1 MADQSDLLRQLDA
14 LPTVGGLRQQTAAAA
29 RRSAELGMPPQS
41 SFVADVLLRSGL
53 GQGLLMGAGDE
64 VEAFFRS
71 RLGNETYDQALEE
84 VRRRMAM
91 TAQER
96 PGQTMAAE
104 IAGSLLPAAGAMLA
118 SGGTAAPAVAARAA
132 PLVARMAQG
141 AAQGAAVGTAQGA
154 VEGFMKG
161 EGSASARL
169 DRAAEDALTGGMF
182 GGPIG
187 AAAPAVG
194 GALRRT
200 FASPEE
206 RAARRMQGLL
216 EESGSTPAD
225 AAAAY
230 AARQTSEMGG
240 ARPEILA
247 DIMPGSAVA
256 AETRR
261 VANMPGA
268 NRQEITQ
275 QLQTRANE
283 QGPRIMQSF
292 EEALGGPRGNF
303 FDNLDALQASRSAA
317 AAPLYAQIGD
327 IPARSSRLD
336 ELLLRAPDAAFDEA
350 RNAAR
355 YEGLIFPNLIAPN
368 AQGTRTIVGDYTLR
382 DVDMVKRG
390 LDRIIERETDN
401 ITGRVSSEGRRAQTL
416 KQQILAEADSLPGP
430 YRQAR
435 EAWAGPTAVMDA
447 MRSGQRIFN
456 ERAESSVR
464 DIARMT
470 ASEREGFVVGV
481 LDAVNQRIGRGVEG
495 RDISSAFRSGNVRAQ
510 IEAALG
516 AARSPEEARR
526 AADALLQ
533 GIEREAQMAATNRGT
548 RSISATAP
556 LQAQQAD
563 FGAATG
569 GLGILREAAQ
579 SGVGAAGASALQ
591 RALQRASMG
600 MTNARIGATNEAL
613 RPYLFSTGPALTTR
627 LQQIN
632 DILRPPAAYGVGS
645 RQLAP
650 GLLSDPFAELTGVQR
665 R

>member
-1 MADQSDLLRQLDA
+1 M
-14 LPTVGGLRQQTAAAA
+14 TGGRQQAAAVA
-29 RRSAELGMPPQS
+29 RRGAELGMQPQS

-71 RLGNETYDQALEE
+71 RLGNQTYDQALEE
-84 VRRRMAM
+84 VRRRMAV

-96 PGQTMAAE
+96 PGQTVAAE
-104 IAGSLLPAAGAMLA
+104 IAGGILPAAGALFM
-118 SGGTAAPAVAARAA
+118 SGGTAAPVVAARAA
-132 PLVARMAQG
+132 PLAARVAQG
-141 AAQGAAVGTAQGA
+141 AAQGAAVGTAQGG
-154 VEGFMKG
+154 VEGFLKG

-169 DRAAEDALTGGMF
+169 DRAAEEALTGGLV

-187 AAAPAVG
+187 AAAPVVG
-194 GALRRT
+194 GVVRRT

-206 RAARRMQGLL
+206 RAARRMQGII
-216 EESGSTPAD
+216 EESGTTPTD

-230 AARQTSEMGG
+230 TARQTQDMGG
-240 ARPEILA
+240 VRPEILA
-247 DIMPGSAVA
+247 DLMPGSAVA

-261 VANMPGA
+261 IANMPGA
-268 NRQEITQ
+268 NRQQIAE
-275 QLQTRANE
+275 QLQERANQ
-283 QGPRIMQSF
+283 QGPRIMGSF

-303 FDNLDALQASRSAA
+303 FDNLDSLQAARSAS
-317 AAPLYAQIGD
+317 AAPLYAQIGE
-327 IPARSSRLD
+327 IPARSGRLD
-336 ELLLRAPDAAFDEA
+336 QLLLRAPDAAFDEA

-355 YEGLIFPNLIAPN
+355 YEGLIFPNLVAPN
-368 AQGTRTIVGDYTLR
+368 AQGTRTVVGDYTLR

-401 ITGRVSSEGRRAQTL
+401 ITGRVSSEGRRAQNL
-416 KQQILAEADSLPGP
+416 KQDILAEADQLPGP

-435 EAWAGPTAVMDA
+435 EAWSGPTAVMDA

-456 ERAESSVR
+456 ERAETSVR
-464 DIARMT
+464 DIAKMT

-481 LDAVNQRIGRGVEG
+481 LDAVNQRIGRGIEG

-533 GIEREAQMAATNRGT
+533 GIEREAQMAATNRST
-548 RSISATAP
+548 RNISATAP
-556 LQAQQAD
+556 MQAQQAD
-563 FGAATG
+563 FNAATG
-569 GLGILREAAQ
+569 GMSILREAAQ
-579 SGVGAAGASALQ
+579 SGIGAAGASALQ
-591 RALQRASMG
+591 RALQRGSMG
-600 MTNARIGATNEAL
+600 VTNARVNATNEAL
-613 RPYLFSTGPALTTR
+613 RPYLFGTGAELPNR
-627 LQQIN
+627 LREIDRLLQ
-632 DILRPPAAYGVGS
+632 PPAAYGVGP
-645 RQLAP
+645 RQLVP
-650 GLLSDPFAELTGVQR
+650 GLLADPFAETLGIQR